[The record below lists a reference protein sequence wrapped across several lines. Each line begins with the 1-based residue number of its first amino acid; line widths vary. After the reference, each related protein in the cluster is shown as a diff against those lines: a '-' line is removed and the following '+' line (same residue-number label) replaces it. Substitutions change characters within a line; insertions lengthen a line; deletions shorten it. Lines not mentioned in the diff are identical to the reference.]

1 MINLIF
7 ETRGMTSVLAHVL
20 LHSVIELTLPSID
33 ANHFKCLFHQCS
45 WLDSDWLEKNGFWF
59 CSICGFGGCDR
70 CQGSRSGMAFGIG
83 AGASVRVLPL
93 PVPLAQAAE
102 PE

>member
-33 ANHFKCLFHQCS
+33 ANHFLNAFFINAVGLTPTGWRRMLFGS
-45 WLDSDWLEKNGFWF
+45 VAYAGLVVVIVAKVLEVGWL
-59 CSICGFGGCDR
+59 
-70 CQGSRSGMAFGIG
+70 SG
-83 AGASVRVLPL
+83 
-93 PVPLAQAAE
+93 
-102 PE
+102 